1 MKLEDNNG
9 FFEKLIKKKNYS
21 DSDEN
26 DLINN
31 SSDNSISVYSDI
43 NILSNEDNIYSYYI
57 LEENFLKDVCLQRKW
72 L

>member
-1 MKLEDNNG
+1 MD
-9 FFEKLIKKKNYS
+9 FSEKLIKKKNYS

-57 LEENFLKDVCLQRKW
+57 LEEIF
-72 L
+72 